1 MSYNPKYKLKGKVAS
16 RYIPGQSKVIAE
28 QGIRQPIQE
37 QPDTANW
44 YKGIEIKPKFESSKS
59 ESYSRGVDK
68 DIPLKETANETKPYV
83 SDARTVIENGQMKQ
97 VPVFTTTPQRK
108 LSLEDYSSEFD
119 NKGNIVI
126 PEKRIDKSIANK
138 VNTAVY
144 NSLNATG
151 IDPTSGM
158 GTVLTS
164 VMGPIFTGL
173 EQMQRGNKEKEFGRE
188 ITDNILGLATIG
200 IGSIPAMVGVNS
212 LIPAITEFSGNIAEN
227 LGMSKETGEKIGH
240 LISFAP
246 FGSKVILAGLTS
258 TTAGDFVAKLLEDK
272 DISETDKER
281 IIETA
286 HHIGFFGGLGT
297 IGLTKNVYR
306 NLKTR
311 ADINSLSPE
320 KLTPQRLQN
329 AISEE
334 IQKDNQRQ
342 VIQTLE
348 KDRQTAQMQFEKAQ
362 TPEERLKA
370 LNTIEKIDVKKKE
383 YSKRVKV
390 SGNQQTRRETLE
402 IPESKN
408 IEQITQEFE
417 KAKTDNQSFPLIK
430 DTDIDGI
437 IGIGDLNNLNYLIS
451 QHNVNLAKQTGNHS
465 LITPEYVNTG
475 FKNIKGQIDKLGVK
489 TKPVETI
496 TIEQKPES
504 VNKEILKEKTA
515 EELFEL
521 PETKI
526 RLRNIDIDAE
536 TIRKEFHAKTKN
548 YKDNTYYHVETK
560 NGESGVGEGLYLG
573 KDKEALQKFYDIGQ
587 EGYEVKTYKG
597 DFKFLDLTDYDK
609 FDKFEKEAKNKYP
622 NEESGNEI
630 KKLAIEKGY
639 DGIRYY
645 DPEATGEEFVLYNL
659 KKLTEQNKSLESK
672 IINKEETKT
681 LENKEDTKP
690 ETSSQKYRIG
700 RSPMTYSLVER
711 LPFNAK
717 TDLPDEKYVKIKN
730 DKTGEVFVSMESDLK
745 PVKQSEPVD
754 ANQHK
759 IDLIDKKIKAIEK
772 KSKGNVIA
780 EDEARIIIN
789 KLKTKREQLT
799 EKIEPIEEQK
809 TELIKEVNPEVKEDI
824 KTEMEQIKK
833 STELISN
840 IENVLIENPR
850 SEIPKVISEK
860 IKSDAENKLE
870 EIKDAEIVRQGS
882 INTIDPITGESK
894 GTSPFTISG
903 FPKWFSEL
911 GQNKKSVINALNKI
925 IEDKGKDKGV
935 MVEKVKAKI
944 LEHLAE
950 GKQDSRTY
958 VIGGEKKISKG
969 DFTPPDKDVTDFL
982 EQFKKGTIT
991 KKDLQKWEREQLR
1004 NERKQQIEEAK
1015 LYREE
1020 EKNKAIA
1027 EKEGLWDIEY
1037 EQAKKTLKEA
1047 KKGNT
1052 NFSMLGT
1059 GKLDKILQP
1068 EVFKAVYTIGKY
1080 HYENGAKA
1088 LKDFSRKIIEE
1099 VGDWIKPH
1107 LKGLYDKLK
1116 GESDLIARHNLYSD
1130 RLKFADEIGGIAN
1143 PSLAITKRGLPF
1155 EKFGNITLVADK
1167 KMINPYYRKAKVFG
1181 ADVYSPRYPLIN
1193 AEYDYKKLRELN
1205 EKVYE
1210 SSIKYRENPNVSKS
1224 SILDNTIFKEYNKE
1238 GLHRNI
1244 DFQIY
1249 YLDKIS
1255 KDNTKGIDYNDYP
1268 QVREAINKDDV
1279 NYRKYIDGVFADI
1292 TKDKKIF
1299 KGYTYLGNKRYIPLT
1314 LENLSKE
1321 LKSNLRG
1328 GENFNYGA
1336 GSLRAKF
1343 TPEFKKINDIV
1354 KAKDK
1359 LINPEKFDEIKRN
1372 IDDEL
1377 FEVIDTFEYGNK
1389 DRYRADSF
1397 IDIISDAVRT
1407 KRSIVSELN
1416 EFGFKNGDNQKL
1428 FEFLAKLKELP
1439 TEYFESIITRPVKLN
1454 EFKLALVPNDVS
1466 TEVLNILEK
1475 NGINDIRKYKDSA
1488 ERQNIIN
1495 NLNEYSFGEEIPYEK
1510 YLKAKKSLQEKLNR
1524 ANMTF
1529 GLDTLPE
1536 LYTIGKYHLTNG
1548 VGKFTS
1554 WASKMIKDFGNK
1566 IKPHLRNLWDEITKD
1581 RTELENVV
1589 MQGISPKNRKTII
1602 SENLQKVSEPKVKS
1616 AKDLSVTD
1624 KKTILASDIFTK
1636 GSSKAKEDVFNYGNF
1651 TESEQINKMIQQSA
1665 KDNKPLIDE
1674 QKRDIRS
1681 WVKTQEASDM
1691 LRAMGWN
1698 EKALLN
1704 TVKGDSFLT
1713 EKILASKDIVHIA
1726 GKELL
1731 KAMKELPEGVDA
1743 KVELADKFLKYNA
1756 LVTNLKGLISE
1767 SGRAL
1772 NIARMKSAEDVK
1784 VKIELADELI
1794 KLGLNPNDITGLNK
1808 ALEIIQ
1814 PTFRDKFYYW
1824 WYNSMLSNPLTDVA
1838 NITGNL
1844 SHLGFELFRTAVTEK
1859 PATAIQIM
1867 KDLRKSHFSGV
1878 EEVKKIFKLQETADS
1893 KFDYNERKYAESFNP
1908 VSKIGKRIKS
1918 VLPTTRLSMEDAY
1931 FRNLFGALRKHK
1943 TLQEISKETNEPVNV
1958 VEKLIN
1964 DVYQNPDLKKLD
1976 EKFEIYDK
1984 HLKALER
1991 FIDYGV
1997 FQAPLGKGGSHIQ
2010 KGLNKIPLLKAI
2022 MPFMKIAVNLT
2033 KTGIR
2038 ITPYGLKDLITKK
2051 DITSLEK
2058 KDIVTRALLGTTFF
2072 GGLAYLMAND
2082 LIEITGHGVDDKD
2095 KRELWYKQ
2103 GYKENHF
2110 YIKVNGEKYGFSY
2123 TNINPVNTVLS
2134 LIGSYSDDLK
2144 YNQTLKDDEKT
2155 FSDKFLKAVLGMVE
2169 VLTTQSF
2176 MQGIGQTV
2184 NMIRTNDPEGIKRSL
2199 QNLVLPSGLS
2209 FPKDIYNYYRGE
2221 KPMYETKTFSDRL
2234 KNKIG
2239 MTEDLKPA
2247 LNQFGEHKS
2256 ATFERFPLP
2265 VSELKPDDELTK
2277 FLTENDIEISY
2288 PSKSTKLNDFQM
2300 TPEQYYEYNRIG
2312 GAMIKETL
2320 LSKLN
2325 ILKTLKTK
2333 EEKSEAVKMLVDE
2346 AREETREIMTGKK
2359 TKEQIEKEKNT
2370 KKYKK
2375 TEREKL
2381 KEKIELE
2388 GSDIQKKKLKSLSG
2402 QDKSI
2407 RNSNNKQM
2415 KKLKSLTK

>member
-1 MSYNPKYKLKGKVAS
+1 MSYNDNPKYKLK
-16 RYIPGQSKVIAE
+16 SKVVNRYSPGMSKDIAE

-108 LSLEDYSSEFD
+108 LSLEDYSNEYDSR
-119 NKGNIVI
+119 GNIII

-164 VMGPIFTGL
+164 VMSPIFTGL

-383 YSKRVKV
+383 YSERVKV

-504 VNKEILKEKTA
+504 TKEEVLKEKP
-515 EELFEL
+515 EEVK
-521 PETKI
+521 PETKPI
-526 RLRNIDIDAE
+526 LTAE
-536 TIRKEFHAKTKN
+536 DKSDLKLVNKSLPEETVYHGG
-548 YKDNTYYHVETK
+548 YDLGKDLVLKLGHQTGKYT
-560 NGESGVGEGLYLG
+560 GQDSGAIYFTPSKKYAQQYMKHPEGLYEYKLNSTNIFDATNKNHLDKL
-573 KDKEALQKFYDIGQ
+573 KDGFTKDWEEEYSSKEDAINDYNQAKIHIINSIREGAVDWATAGQ
-587 EGYEVKTYKG
+587 WIEQISKAGFEGA
-597 DFKFLDLTDYDK
+597 KFL
-609 FDKFEKEAKNKYP
+609 ERPAEN
-622 NEESGNEI
+622 I
-630 KKLAIEKGY
+630 KQTEKGF
-639 DGIRYY
+639 
-645 DPEATGEEFVLYNL
+645 ELSGEPVYSYAIFKDNIKV
-659 KKLTEQNKSLESK
+659 NKVK
-672 IINKEETKT
+672 QDITDKQFHKVKEE
-681 LENKEDTKP
+681 LENKPIDLT
-690 ETSSQKYRIG
+690 TTSQKYRIG

-730 DKTGEVFVSMESDLK
+730 DKTGEVFVSLESDLK

-759 IDLIDKKIKAIEK
+759 IDLINKKIKAIEK

-780 EDEARIIIN
+780 EDEARIRIN
-789 KLKTKREQLT
+789 KLKTKREQLSET
-799 EKIEPIEEQK
+799 QPDALEGELNPLEQLINKQAIKIVDDNINETLEEGKRQGQKMPSKEKIAEHRETRIEETK
-809 TELIKEVNPEVKEDI
+809 KMFYNLLEDI
-824 KTEMEQIKK
+824 KNKDYKK
-833 STELISN
+833 LSSKLHLGNKSSRKIFEEYTGLKLPKTLAGTKELLREFTDTKETKPFEDKQETN
-840 IENVLIENPR
+840 IA
-850 SEIPKVISEK
+850 KVNDKVDKPVEYK
-860 IKSDAENKLE
+860 KAKQT
-870 EIKDAEIVRQGS
+870 IKDA
-882 INTIDPITGESK
+882 
-894 GTSPFTISG
+894 
-903 FPKWFSEL
+903 L
-911 GQNKKSVINALNKI
+911 
-925 IEDKGKDKGV
+925 
-935 MVEKVKAKI
+935 
-944 LEHLAE
+944 
-950 GKQDSRTY
+950 
-958 VIGGEKKISKG
+958 
-969 DFTPPDKDVTDFL
+969 
-982 EQFKKGTIT
+982 
-991 KKDLQKWEREQLR
+991 KKDSGISFGGLS
-1004 NERKQQIEEAK
+1004 K
-1015 LYREE
+1015 LSDLSDP
-1020 EKNKAIA
+1020 KV
-1027 EKEGLWDIEY
+1027 L
-1037 EQAKKTLKEA
+1037 
-1047 KKGNT
+1047 
-1052 NFSMLGT
+1052 
-1059 GKLDKILQP
+1059 
-1068 EVFKAVYTIGKY
+1068 KAVYTIGKY

-1088 LKDFSRKIIEE
+1088 LKDFSRVVIKE

-1107 LKGLYDKLK
+1107 LKILYGKLK

-1143 PSLAITKRGLPF
+1143 PSLAITKRGIPF
-1155 EKFGNITLVADK
+1155 EKFGDITLIADK
-1167 KMINPYYRKAKVFG
+1167 KMINPYYKNAKVFG
-1181 ADVYSPRYPLIN
+1181 ADVYSPRYPIIN
-1193 AEYDYKKLRELN
+1193 AEYDYNKLRELN
-1205 EKVYE
+1205 KQVYQ
-1210 SSIKYRENPNVSKS
+1210 SNIKYKENPNISES

-1238 GLHRNI
+1238 GLYRNLE
-1244 DFQIY
+1244 FQIY
-1249 YLDKIS
+1249 YLDQIAKN
-1255 KDNTKGIDYNDYP
+1255 KDINIDYNDYSKI
-1268 QVREAINKDDV
+1268 REAIKGDET
-1279 NYRKYIDGVFADI
+1279 NYRKYIDKVFADI

-1299 KGYTYLGNKRYIPLT
+1299 KGYTYNGNRRYKPLT

-1328 GENFNYGA
+1328 GENFNYGS
-1336 GSLRAKF
+1336 GTLRSHL
-1343 TPEFKKINDIV
+1343 TPEYKKINDIV
-1354 KAKDK
+1354 KAKEKLVSPDK
-1359 LINPEKFDEIKRN
+1359 FNDIKN
-1372 IDDEL
+1372 KIDDEL
-1377 FEVIDTFEYGNK
+1377 YDVINTYDYGDKNS
-1389 DRYRADSF
+1389 YTRADVF
-1397 IDIISDAVRT
+1397 IDIIADAI
-1407 KRSIVSELN
+1407 RSKKNIVSELN

-1428 FEFLAKLKELP
+1428 YGFLTKLKTLP

-1454 EFKLALVPNDVS
+1454 EFKTAVVPKDIS
-1466 TEVLNILEK
+1466 EEVLGILNK
-1475 NGINDIRKYKDSA
+1475 NGISDIRKYKDSA
-1488 ERQNIIN
+1488 ERQSIIDN
-1495 NLNEYSFGEEIPYEK
+1495 MNKYSFGEEISYDK
-1510 YLKAKKSLQEKLNR
+1510 YLKAKTSLQEKLSR

-1536 LYTIGKYHLTNG
+1536 LYTIGKYHLTKG
-1548 VGKFTS
+1548 AVKFTD
-1554 WASKMIKDFGNK
+1554 WTKRMVKELGNK
-1566 IKPHLRNLWDEITKD
+1566 VKPHLRTLWNELTKD
-1581 RTELENVV
+1581 RTELDNVV
-1589 MQGISPKNRKTII
+1589 IQGINPNKRTQIIKNNINRIT
-1602 SENLQKVSEPKVKS
+1602 EPEVKS
-1616 AKDLSVTD
+1616 TKDLKPED
-1624 KKTILASDIFTK
+1624 KRKILSSDIFTK
-1636 GSSKAKEDVFNYGNF
+1636 GSSKAKEDVFNYDNF

-1704 TVKGDSFLT
+1704 TIKGDSLLT

-1731 KAMKELPEGVDA
+1731 KSMKELPEGTDA

-1756 LVTNLKGLISE
+1756 LVKNLKGLISE

-1772 NIARMKSAEDVK
+1772 NIARMKSSEDVK
-1784 VKIELADELI
+1784 VKIELADELV
-1794 KLGLNPNDITGLNK
+1794 KLGLDPNDITGLNK

-1814 PTFRDKFYYW
+1814 PTFRDKYYYW

-1838 NITGNL
+1838 NTLGNL
-1844 SHLGFELFRTAVTEK
+1844 SHLGFELFRTVITEK
-1859 PATAIQIM
+1859 PEATKQIL
-1867 KDLRKSHFSGV
+1867 KDLRKSHFSGI
-1878 EEVKKIFKLQETADS
+1878 EEVKKIFRLEETTDS
-1893 KFDYNERKYAESFNP
+1893 KFDYNERKYVEAFNP
-1908 VSKIGKRIKS
+1908 TSKTGKRLKS

-1931 FRNLFGALRKHK
+1931 FRNLFGALRKRK
-1943 TLQEISKETNEPVNV
+1943 TLEAISKETGDPISV
-1958 VEKLIN
+1958 VEKLIQDLYN
-1964 DVYQNPDLKKLD
+1964 NPDLKTLD
-1976 EKFEIYDK
+1976 KKFESYEK
-1984 HLKALER
+1984 HLQALER
-1991 FIDYGV
+1991 FIDYEV
-1997 FQAPLGKGGSHIQ
+1997 FQTPLGKGGSYIQ
-2010 KGLNKIPLLKAI
+2010 KGLNHIPLLKVV
-2022 MPFMKIAVNLT
+2022 MPFMKIAINLT
-2033 KTGIR
+2033 KTGLR
-2038 ITPYGLKDLITKK
+2038 TTPYGLKDLITKK
-2051 DITSLEK
+2051 DITEIEK
-2058 KDIVTRALLGTTFF
+2058 KDIISRALLGTAFF
-2072 GGLAYLMAND
+2072 SGLAYLMDND
-2082 LIEITGHGVDDKD
+2082 LIEITGKGVDDKD
-2095 KRELWYKQ
+2095 KREIWYKQ

-2110 YIKVNGEKYGFSY
+2110 YIKINGEKYGFSY
-2123 TNINPVNTVLS
+2123 ININPLNTVLS

-2144 YNQTLKDDEKT
+2144 YNQTSKDSEKT
-2155 FSDKFLKAVLGMVE
+2155 FIDKMLKATLGMAE

-2176 MQGIGQTV
+2176 MSGIGQTI
-2184 NMIRTNDPEGIKRSL
+2184 NTIRTNDPEGIKKSL
-2199 QNLVLPSGLS
+2199 QNMVMPSIIS
-2209 FPKDIYNYYRGE
+2209 FPKDVINYINDSKY
-2221 KPMYETKTFSDRL
+2221 MYETDNVIDRF

-2239 MTEDLKPA
+2239 MTEGLKPK
-2247 LNQFGEHKS
+2247 LNQFGEHKKS
-2256 ATFERFPLP
+2256 TYERFPFP
-2265 VSELKPDDELTK
+2265 VSKLESDDK
-2277 FLTENDIEISY
+2277 LTEFLVKNNIEIAY
-2288 PSKSTKLNDFQM
+2288 PNKNAKIGEFKM
-2300 TPEQYYEYNRIG
+2300 TEEQYYEYIKTSGERIKDKL
-2312 GAMIKETL
+2312 I
-2320 LSKLN
+2320 SKMDILN
-2325 ILKTLKTK
+2325 SLDTK
-2333 EEKSEAVKMLVDE
+2333 EDKEDAISMLVDE
-2346 AREETREIMTGKK
+2346 IRAEVRKEMNITETESD
-2359 TKEQIEKEKNT
+2359 IEKKKNL
-2370 KKYKK
+2370 KEYKK
-2375 TEREKL
+2375 EKRKEL
-2381 KEKIELE
+2381 KEKIGIETNNKP
-2388 GSDIQKKKLKSLSG
+2388 KKKLKTLSK
-2402 QDKSI
+2402 DNRSI
-2407 RNSNNKQM
+2407 QNSDNKTK